1 MNPYRVAMA
10 LIVVALIA
18 LGIYEILQVRKVNAA
33 TPEIIAAAHAEMG
46 PQVMLPQDWTDALLM
61 VEDPH
66 FAQHHGVDFM
76 TPGQGGTTI
85 TQVLA
90 ARLYAD
96 QTTPLLAGFEHGLF
110 ATIVLDAR
118 ISKEEQLALYEGLV
132 DLGAVHGQAI
142 HGFGNGAR
150 AYFGKPLNRLSKHQF
165 LQLVAMEMSPTQLDP
180 REHAQANAERTA
192 RIERLLAHQC
202 KPRDHDDVWLVDCRS
217 PA

>member
-1 MNPYRVAMA
+1 MNPIRVGMA

-18 LGIYEILQVRKVNAA
+18 LGIYEILQVRKVDAA
-33 TPEIIAAAHAEMG
+33 TPALVAAAHAEIG
-46 PQVMLPQDWTDALLM
+46 AQTPLPSDWTEALLA

-76 TPGQGGTTI
+76 TPGQGDTTI
-85 TQVLA
+85 TQILA

-96 QTTPLLAGFEHGLF
+96 YTKPLLAGFEHALY
-110 ATIVLDAR
+110 ACVVLDPR
-118 ISKEEQLALYEGLV
+118 VSKDEQVALYEGLV
-132 DLGAVHGQAI
+132 DLGTVHGQAI
-142 HGFGNGAR
+142 HGFDNGAR
-150 AYFGKPLNRLSKHQF
+150 AYFGRPLSRLNKHQF
-165 LQLVAMEMSPTQLDP
+165 LQLVATEMSPAQLDP

-202 KPRDHDDVWLVDCRS
+202 KPRDRDDVWLVDCRT